1 MSALSWFLHPV
12 FNNWILVQSSCLQS
26 LLPISLTTHFPALI
40 TLPSFKDHTMIFL
53 IQRVALSS
61 RREILFPRLQIF
73 TTVAFHTVQI
83 SSRMSDTLSTKQ
95 IPVPEIVAS
104 FFGGLKPITHVFKP
118 LKSQTSWEG
127 LYLFILQTFI
137 SHHLQV
143 GIKTWD
149 GLSVLMGCHQYGGIL
164 RGLPIFLCLHH
175 VDSAGSN
182 FDSSY
187 LIEITQFQQCI
198 QEQGMC
204 LF

>member
-1 MSALSWFLHPV
+1 MEGNSFSKTSNFYHCGFPHCP
-12 FNNWILVQSSCLQS
+12 NQLQDVW
-26 LLPISLTTHFPALI
+26 H
-40 TLPSFKDHTMIFL
+40 SFYY
-53 IQRVALSS
+53 
-61 RREILFPRLQIF
+61 
-73 TTVAFHTVQI
+73 
-83 SSRMSDTLSTKQ
+83 Q

-137 SHHLQV
+137 SHHLKV